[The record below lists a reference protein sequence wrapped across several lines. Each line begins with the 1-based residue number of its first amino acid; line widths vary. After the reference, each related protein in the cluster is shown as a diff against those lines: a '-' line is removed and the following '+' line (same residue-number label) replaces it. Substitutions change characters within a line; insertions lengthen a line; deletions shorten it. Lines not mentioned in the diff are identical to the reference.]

1 MAQFGKESGITWYDV
16 LGLLPGA
23 SAEQVK
29 SRYDAKAGLLR
40 PEHMAGAPSPVVAA
54 ASRARDILDSAQ
66 RVLADP
72 ANRAR
77 YDEAVGIRRSGGGL
91 APHRGSPSEPG
102 WDMPDAYVIGGREGA
117 ALLGG
122 LLALTGLLGGPAMT
136 AQARGT
142 RPGQPFDGHQPAAGL
157 QYAPCLPQARIDVGP
172 VVHAGDRPGDRH
184 RRVRQWQGLCAPLG
198 IAHRPAGPTGEQP
211 GDLEHR
217 RLGVDPDHRGAE
229 PGSVAYG
236 GTRPASDVGHRVV
249 RGECAEARRQAGFVL
264 SAEHHGGGGEVSG
277 ETSETRKAGVMIR
290 DCGMAGRHASDLD
303 S

>member
-40 PEHMAGAPSPVVAA
+40 PEHLAGAPSPVVAA

-77 YDEAVGIRRSGGGL
+77 YDEAIGIRRSGGGL

-102 WDMPDAYVIGGREGA
+102 WDMPDAYVIAGREGA

-122 LLALTGLLGGPAMT
+122 LLALTDLLASHPGPPKRVAVPDVRGLFYSTCFGISGKLGFRVSTIRLTEHPMPVDGLVVDQSPRPTVKARWGSVLTVQVWHPPA
-136 AQARGT
+136 RLT
-142 RPGQPFDGHQPAAGL
+142 RP
-157 QYAPCLPQARIDVGP
+157 
-172 VVHAGDRPGDRH
+172 RP
-184 RRVRQWQGLCAPLG
+184 
-198 IAHRPAGPTGEQP
+198 
-211 GDLEHR
+211 
-217 RLGVDPDHRGAE
+217 
-229 PGSVAYG
+229 
-236 GTRPASDVGHRVV
+236 
-249 RGECAEARRQAGFVL
+249 
-264 SAEHHGGGGEVSG
+264 
-277 ETSETRKAGVMIR
+277 
-290 DCGMAGRHASDLD
+290 
-303 S
+303 